1 MTFWA
6 GQCSTLVQM
15 RLPCVPTAMP
25 EGVRGPQP
33 VWRFWSGLAVTL
45 GQPVLDRPGPDTVH
59 SILDCHSQ
67 LLTVIRL
74 DSQAA
79 LCQVCRIERSLYVG
93 MLCVDRG
100 SVEGPSAES
109 AGAASSCEHGRPGD
123 TCCIH
128 ACQACV
134 QSVASFSSHYL
145 VLLASGCTPTSC
157 FVVCVAHCVD
167 QGLCLSSTSPNPPSP
182 PLPTPE
188 WGLFVVPTSYHIL
201 LHISYRVHIVL
212 YTAVHIVPYSAWF
225 VCDGSWVPAGS
236 VEYIDVAILWLQGD
250 WWMTVLWAFC
260 GGRKTVPCERRL

>member
-1 MTFWA
+1 MHGHHAWVCSRRMTFWA

-157 FVVCVAHCVD
+157 FVVWHIVLIRVSVSVPLRQIPPLLPSLLRNGDYLLYPHRTIYCFTYRTVYISYCILLYISYRIVL
-167 QGLCLSSTSPNPPSP
+167 GLCVMGAGSQLAQSSTSMWQYFGCKA
-182 PLPTPE
+182 T
-188 WGLFVVPTSYHIL
+188 
-201 LHISYRVHIVL
+201 
-212 YTAVHIVPYSAWF
+212 
-225 VCDGSWVPAGS
+225 
-236 VEYIDVAILWLQGD
+236 
-250 WWMTVLWAFC
+250 
-260 GGRKTVPCERRL
+260 GG